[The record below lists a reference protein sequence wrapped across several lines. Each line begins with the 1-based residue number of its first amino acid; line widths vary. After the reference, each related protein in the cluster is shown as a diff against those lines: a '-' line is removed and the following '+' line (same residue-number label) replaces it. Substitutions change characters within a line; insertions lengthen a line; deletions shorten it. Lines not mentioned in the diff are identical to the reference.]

1 MNNFIENF
9 RYYVDNQG
17 IIVYNYI
24 LSELLFNNE
33 NHIKKINLSD
43 NDINAL
49 KRIIKKVEK
58 QYNGGINGK

>member
-9 RYYVDNQG
+9 RDYVDDRG

-24 LSELLFNNE
+24 LSELLLNNE
-33 NHIKKINLSD
+33 KHIQKINLSD

>member
-9 RYYVDNQG
+9 RYYVDDKG

-24 LSELLFNNE
+24 LSELLLNNE
-33 NHIKKINLSD
+33 NHIQKINLSD

>member
-9 RYYVDNQG
+9 RDYVDNQG

-24 LSELLFNNE
+24 LSELLLNNE
-33 NHIKKINLSD
+33 NHIQKINLSD
-43 NDINAL
+43 NDINDL

>member
-9 RYYVDNQG
+9 RYYVDNKG

-24 LSELLFNNE
+24 LSELLLNNE
-33 NHIKKINLSD
+33 NHIQKINLSD

>member
-1 MNNFIENF
+1 MNNFIEDF

-24 LSELLFNNE
+24 LSELLLNNE
-33 NHIKKINLSD
+33 NHIQKINLSD

-49 KRIIKKVEK
+49 KRIIKK
-58 QYNGGINGK
+58 

>member
-9 RYYVDNQG
+9 RYYVDDQG
-17 IIVYNYI
+17 IIVYDYI

-33 NHIKKINLSD
+33 NHIQKINLSD

>member
-9 RYYVDNQG
+9 RDYVDNQG

-24 LSELLFNNE
+24 LSELLLNNE

>member
-24 LSELLFNNE
+24 LSELLLNNE

>member
-1 MNNFIENF
+1 MNNSIENF

-33 NHIKKINLSD
+33 NHIQKINLSD

>member
-9 RYYVDNQG
+9 RYYVDDRG

-24 LSELLFNNE
+24 LSELLLNNE
-33 NHIKKINLSD
+33 NHIQKINLSD

>member
-24 LSELLFNNE
+24 LSELLLNNE
-33 NHIKKINLSD
+33 NHIQKISLSD

>member
-24 LSELLFNNE
+24 LSELLLNNE

-43 NDINAL
+43 NDINDL

>member
-33 NHIKKINLSD
+33 NHIQKINLSD

>member
-9 RYYVDNQG
+9 RDYVDNQG

-24 LSELLFNNE
+24 LSELLLNNE
-33 NHIKKINLSD
+33 NHIQKINLSD

>member
-9 RYYVDNQG
+9 RYYVDDQG

-24 LSELLFNNE
+24 LSELLLNNE
-33 NHIKKINLSD
+33 NHIQKINLSD
-43 NDINAL
+43 NDINSL

>member
-9 RYYVDNQG
+9 RYYVDDQG

-24 LSELLFNNE
+24 LSELLLNNE
-33 NHIKKINLSD
+33 NHIQKINLSD
-43 NDINAL
+43 NDINVL

>member
-9 RYYVDNQG
+9 RYYVDDQG

-24 LSELLFNNE
+24 LSELLLNNE
-33 NHIKKINLSD
+33 NHIQKINLSD

-58 QYNGGINGK
+58 QYNGGISGK

>member
-24 LSELLFNNE
+24 LSELLLNNE
-33 NHIKKINLSD
+33 NHIQKINLSD

>member
-9 RYYVDNQG
+9 RYYVDERG

-24 LSELLFNNE
+24 LSELLLNNE

>member
-9 RYYVDNQG
+9 RYYVDDQG

-24 LSELLFNNE
+24 LSELLLNNE
-33 NHIKKINLSD
+33 NHIQKINLSD

>member
-9 RYYVDNQG
+9 RDYVDSQG

-24 LSELLFNNE
+24 LSELLLNNE
-33 NHIKKINLSD
+33 KHIQKINLSD
-43 NDINAL
+43 NDINSL
-49 KRIIKKVEK
+49 KRIFRKIEK

>member
-9 RYYVDNQG
+9 RYYVDDQG

-33 NHIKKINLSD
+33 NHIQKINLSD

>member
-9 RYYVDNQG
+9 RYYVDERG

-24 LSELLFNNE
+24 LSELLLNNE
-33 NHIKKINLSD
+33 NHIQKINLSD

>member
-24 LSELLFNNE
+24 LSELLLNNE

-43 NDINAL
+43 NDINVL

>member
-1 MNNFIENF
+1 MNNFIEDF

-24 LSELLFNNE
+24 LSELLLNNE
-33 NHIKKINLSD
+33 NHIQKINLSD